1 MTGNN
6 KVLFATSNIGK
17 FREAVKVFEEYG
29 LEIEMAQIKRF
40 EVQSDDLVE
49 IAIISALFAL
59 EEVKNPVIVEDAG
72 LFIEALNFFPGPYS
86 SYVYKTIELDGILK
100 LMENVKNRRAYFM
113 SVIAYCKSESEVKIF
128 EGRVD
133 GTIIHEK
140 RGERGF
146 GFDPIFCPTEGDG
159 RTFAEMSSEEKSTLS
174 HRGKSFRKLATWLK
188 QKER

>member
-1 MTGNN
+1 MTENH
-6 KVLFATSNIGK
+6 KLLFATSNIGK
-17 FREAVKVFEEYG
+17 FEEAVNVLEEYG
-29 LEIEMAQIKRF
+29 LAIEMVRIKRF

-49 IAIISALFAL
+49 IAKISALFAL

-72 LFIEALNFFPGPYS
+72 LFIEALNLFPGPYS
-86 SYVYKTIELDGILK
+86 SYVYKTIGLDGILK

-113 SVIAYCKSESEVKIF
+113 SAIAYCWSESEVKIF

-133 GTIIHEK
+133 GTITHEK

-146 GFDPIFCPTEGDG
+146 GFDPIFCPRGGEG
-159 RTFAEMSSEEKSTLS
+159 RTFAEMSTEEKSMIS

-188 QKER
+188 